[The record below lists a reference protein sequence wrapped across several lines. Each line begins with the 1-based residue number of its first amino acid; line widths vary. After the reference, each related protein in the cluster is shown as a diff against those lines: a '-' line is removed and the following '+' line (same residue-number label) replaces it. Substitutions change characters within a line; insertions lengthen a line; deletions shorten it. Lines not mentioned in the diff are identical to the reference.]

1 MTVVSRNYVLSSKN
15 KYPTR
20 WNKYMTKLN
29 KRKVRWIIK
38 HSREGMSVY
47 YISKVQEI
55 TPRHTRRIIKHYSES
70 KLYKI
75 GEECKRPPG
84 RTLQNIDEKERLLV
98 LNRFENDPNC
108 ATVMEKIIEV
118 EEGMH
123 IPHNRI
129 HRILAEAGK
138 VEFVD
143 KKIRR
148 KKWVRY
154 ERRHSNSLWH
164 TDFCEIDGKHVIAY
178 IDDAS
183 RLITGYGIF
192 DNATTDNA
200 LLVLKSAMKLYGT
213 PKQIMTDH
221 GAQFCANEER
231 EYRFREELK
240 QMGIEHIMAKVKRP
254 QSNGKIERFFGT
266 LKRLLRHFN
275 YDLDR
280 SITCYNNRYH
290 LSLEMSP
297 IKAFELKK
305 GND

>member
-1 MTVVSRNYVLSSKN
+1 
-15 KYPTR
+15 
-20 WNKYMTKLN
+20 MTKLN
-29 KRKVRWIIK
+29 RRKIRWIVK
-38 HSREGMSVY
+38 HSNEGESVY
-47 YISKVQEI
+47 YISKVQGI
-55 TPRHTRRIIKHYSES
+55 SRRHTRRIIKQYSDL
-70 KLYKI
+70 KFYKV
-75 GEECKRPPG
+75 GREDRRPPG
-84 RTLQNIDEKERLLV
+84 RALKAIDDAERLMV
-98 LNRFENDPNC
+98 LNRFENEPNC
-108 ATVMEKIIEV
+108 ATIMEKIIET
-118 EEGMH
+118 ENGIH

-154 ERRHSNSLWH
+154 ERYHSNSLWH

-192 DNATTDNA
+192 DAATTDNA
-200 LLVLKSAMKLYGT
+200 LSVLRAAVKLYGT

-221 GAQFCANEER
+221 GTQFCANEER
-231 EYRFREELK
+231 EYRFTEELK

-266 LKRLLRHFN
+266 LKRLLKHFN
-275 YDLDR
+275 SDLDR
-280 SITCYNNRYH
+280 SIICYNNRYH

-297 IKAFELKK
+297 MKAYELKK
-305 GND
+305 RKD

>member
-1 MTVVSRNYVLSSKN
+1 
-15 KYPTR
+15 
-20 WNKYMTKLN
+20 MTKLN

-38 HSREGMSVY
+38 HYREGMSVY
-47 YISKVQEI
+47 YISKVQSI
-55 TPRHTRRIIKHYSES
+55 TARHVRRIIKRYSDS
-70 KLYKI
+70 KLYKV
-75 GEECKRPPG
+75 GEEYKRAPG
-84 RTLQNIDEKERLLV
+84 RLLQDIDEKERLLV
-98 LNRFENDPNC
+98 LNRFENNPNC
-108 ATVMEKIIEV
+108 ATVMEKVIEV
-118 EEGMH
+118 EDGIH

-148 KKWVRY
+148 KNWVRY

-164 TDFCEIDGKHVIAY
+164 TDFCEIGGKHVIAY

-192 DNATTDNA
+192 NAATTENA
-200 LLVLKSAMKLYGT
+200 LLVLRAAVKLYGT

-221 GAQFCANEER
+221 GSQFCANEEK
-231 EYRFREELK
+231 EYRFTETLK
-240 QMGIEHIMAKVKRP
+240 EMGIKHIMAKVKRP

-275 YDLDR
+275 SDLDR
-280 SITCYNNRYH
+280 SIICYNNRYH

-297 IKAFELKK
+297 MKAFELKK
-305 GND
+305 GKN

>member
-1 MTVVSRNYVLSSKN
+1 
-15 KYPTR
+15 
-20 WNKYMTKLN
+20 MTKLN
-29 KRKVRWIIK
+29 KRKIRWIVK
-38 HSREGMSVY
+38 HSEEGESVY
-47 YISKVQEI
+47 YISKVQGI
-55 TPRHTRRIIKHYSES
+55 SRRHTRRIIKQYSNS
-70 KLYKI
+70 KFYKV
-75 GEECKRPPG
+75 GREDRRPPG
-84 RTLQNIDEKERLLV
+84 RSPKVIDDAERLMI
-98 LNRFENDPNC
+98 LNRFENEPNC
-108 ATVMEKIIEV
+108 ATRMEKIIEL
-118 EEGMH
+118 ENGIH

-154 ERRHSNSLWH
+154 ERYHSNSLWH

-192 DNATTDNA
+192 DAATTDNA
-200 LLVLKSAMKLYGT
+200 LSVLRAAVKLYGT

-221 GAQFCANEER
+221 GTQFCANEER
-231 EYRFREELK
+231 EYRFTEELK

-275 YDLDR
+275 SDLDR

-297 IKAFELKK
+297 MKAFELKK
-305 GND
+305 GKD

>member
-1 MTVVSRNYVLSSKN
+1 
-15 KYPTR
+15 
-20 WNKYMTKLN
+20 MTKLN
-29 KRKVRWIIK
+29 KRKVRWIVK
-38 HSREGMSVY
+38 HFGEGMSVY
-47 YISKVQEI
+47 QISKIQGI
-55 TPRHTRRIIKHYSES
+55 TPRHARRTIKRYSDS
-70 KLYKI
+70 KLYI
-75 GEECKRPPG
+75 VGEEYKRPPG
-84 RTLQNIDEKERLLV
+84 RSFQNIDEKERLLV

-118 EEGMH
+118 EDGMH

-164 TDFCEIDGKHVIAY
+164 TDFCDINGRYVIAY

-192 DNATTDNA
+192 DAATTDNA
-200 LLVLKSAMKLYGT
+200 LLVLKSAIKLFGI
-213 PKQIMTDH
+213 PRQIMTDH
-221 GAQFCANEER
+221 GTQFCANEEH

-266 LKRLLRHFN
+266 LKRLLKHFN
-275 YDLDR
+275 SDLDR
-280 SITCYNNRYH
+280 AIICYNNRYH
-290 LSLEMSP
+290 LSLDTSP
-297 IKAFELKK
+297 MKAFELKK
-305 GND
+305 RRD

>member
-1 MTVVSRNYVLSSKN
+1 
-15 KYPTR
+15 
-20 WNKYMTKLN
+20 MTKLN
-29 KRKVRWIIK
+29 KRKIRWIIK

-47 YISKVQEI
+47 GISKIQNI
-55 TPRHTRRIIKHYSES
+55 TPRHTRRIIRRYSNS
-70 KLYKI
+70 KLYI
-75 GEECKRPPG
+75 VGEEYKRPPG
-84 RTLQNIDEKERLLV
+84 RSFHNIDERERLLV

-129 HRILAEAGK
+129 HKILAEAGK

-164 TDFCEIDGKHVIAY
+164 TDFCEINGRHVIAY

-192 DNATTDNA
+192 DSATTDNA
-200 LLVLKSAMKLYGT
+200 ILVLKSAVKLYGI

-221 GAQFCANEER
+221 GAQFCANEEH
-231 EYRFREELK
+231 EYKFREELK
-240 QMGIEHIMAKVKRP
+240 QIGIQHIMAKVKRP

-266 LKRLLRHFN
+266 LKRLLKHFN
-275 YDLDR
+275 SNLDR
-280 SITCYNNRYH
+280 SIICYNNRYH
-290 LSLEMSP
+290 LSLDTSP
-297 IKAFELKK
+297 MKAFELKK
-305 GND
+305 RKD

>member
-1 MTVVSRNYVLSSKN
+1 
-15 KYPTR
+15 
-20 WNKYMTKLN
+20 MTKLN
-29 KRKVRWIIK
+29 RRKVRWIIK
-38 HSREGMSVY
+38 HRQEGMSVY
-47 YISKVQEI
+47 QISKVQGI
-55 TPRHTRRIIKHYSES
+55 TARHTRRIIQKYRDVQF
-70 KLYKI
+70 YKV
-75 GEECKRPPG
+75 GREEKPIAGRPPK
-84 RTLQNIDEKERLLV
+84 LINPEERLLI
-98 LNRFENDPNC
+98 LNRFENEPNC
-108 ATVMEKIIEV
+108 ATTLEKIIEKKDSI
-118 EEGMH
+118 H

-138 VEFVD
+138 VEFVE
-143 KKIRR
+143 KRIRR

-164 TDFCEIDGKHVIAY
+164 TDFCEINGKQVIAY
-178 IDDAS
+178 IDDSS
-183 RLITGYGIF
+183 RMITGYGIF
-192 DNATTDNA
+192 DSATTENA
-200 LLVLKSAMKLYGT
+200 LSVLRAAVKLHGT

-231 EYRFREELK
+231 EYKFREELK
-240 QMGIEHIMAKVKRP
+240 EMGIQHIMAQVKRP

-297 IKAFELKK
+297 IEAFELKK
-305 GND
+305 RKD